1 MGHSPCGCKELD
13 MTERLSTHIHTKV
26 FGAGQ
31 ILTLD
36 TPVNV
41 DYAVDVPVGGFTMRP
56 YFSR

>member
-13 MTERLSTHIHTKV
+13 MTERLSTHIHT
-26 FGAGQ
+26 A
-31 ILTLD
+31 LD